1 MDKLNEMKNAE
12 NVNSKEMYC
21 TERAKTLAYYKSIS
35 IDAARNLAEKE
46 WDKKHN
52 KQSRQIPFK
61 VFFIGDPH
69 FGHLNILKYD
79 NRPFSSVAEMDA
91 ELIRRWNEVV
101 SDEDMVIILGD
112 VSWYDDEKTAAI
124 LKQLKGRKVLVA
136 GNHDRLG
143 PLTKAEF
150 HQVHN
155 SYLEIRD
162 YETGKQLVLSHY
174 PIHLYNGQRRGA
186 IMLYA
191 HVHNGLD
198 EDVTQE
204 LAAIA
209 RERLGI
215 NFTMINAGCMYWD
228 YKPVTLKEMLD
239 KI

>member
-1 MDKLNEMKNAE
+1 MDKINEMKND
-12 NVNSKEMYC
+12 NNKEMYC
-21 TERAKTLAYYKSIS
+21 NERAKTLAYYKGIS
-35 IDAARNLAEKE
+35 LNEARILAERE

-52 KQSRQIPFK
+52 KQSRKSPFK

-79 NRPFSSVAEMDA
+79 CRPFNSVAEMDF
-91 ELIRRWNEVV
+91 ELISRWNEVV

-124 LKQLKGRKVLVA
+124 LKQLKGRKILVA

-143 PLTKAEF
+143 PLSKAEF
-150 HQVHN
+150 YQIHN

-215 NFTMINAGCMYWD
+215 DFIMINAGCMYWD
-228 YKPVTLKEMLD
+228 YRPVTLKEMLD
-239 KI
+239 EI

>member
-1 MDKLNEMKNAE
+1 MNKNNQLNE
-12 NVNSKEMYC
+12 NVTSKETYC
-21 TERAKTLAYYKSIS
+21 TERAKKLAYYKGITVEEAY
-35 IDAARNLAEKE
+35 ILAERE
-46 WDKKHN
+46 WDRKHTKKTRVP
-52 KQSRQIPFK
+52 SFK
-61 VFFIGDPH
+61 TFFIGDPH
-69 FGHLNILKYD
+69 FGHLNILRYD
-79 NRPFSSVAEMDA
+79 NRPFATVAEMDS

-101 SDEDMVIILGD
+101 SENDMVFILGD
-112 VSWYDDEKTAAI
+112 ISWYDDEKTAAI
-124 LKQLKGRKVLVA
+124 LKQLNGRIVLVA
-136 GNHDRLG
+136 GNHDNLG
-143 PLTKAEF
+143 PLTKAELY
-150 HQVHN
+150 QIHN

-204 LAAIA
+204 LAEIA

-215 NFTMINAGCMYWD
+215 NFTMINVGCMHWNY
-228 YKPVTLKEMLD
+228 YPVTLKEMLE